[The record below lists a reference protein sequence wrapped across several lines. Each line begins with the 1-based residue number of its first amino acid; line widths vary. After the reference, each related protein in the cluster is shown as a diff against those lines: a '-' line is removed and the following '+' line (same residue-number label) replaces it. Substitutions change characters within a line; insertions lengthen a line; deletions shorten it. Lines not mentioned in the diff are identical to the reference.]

1 MPQDY
6 EFFDYEPVTSSKRS
20 AKGKAP
26 HPPEDWT
33 ELKRHGLGTGATES
47 ENQDKS
53 EPLNSNSKAR
63 PIQNGESPGKVLKK
77 ELLARGH
84 GLTYAGLFLF
94 TAVLFFRPYELF
106 SALSGLTSLAFW
118 IGVVTIA
125 IFFPSQLALEG
136 SVTARPREVSLLLL
150 LAALALLSIPL
161 AINPGEAWLTF
172 SDTFVR
178 AVLIFIVLVNV
189 VRSERSLYG
198 LMFLSIGVACLLSI
212 GAIDDFRM
220 GNFAQQGRRILG
232 LVGGMFGNPNDLAL
246 HLATMFPIVVA
257 IFVGRR
263 NLLIKV
269 LCAISAVLMVAA
281 LMATFSRGGFLAF
294 MGAVLVLIWKIGRRQ
309 RFLTMTVAMIAFGA
323 FIVFAPGGYLQR
335 ILSIFGLAA
344 DPLGSAAARQNLL
357 SHSVYTALR
366 NPLGIGMGNYH
377 IVAAREAV
385 SHNAYTQ
392 VAAELGLAALVV
404 YVMFMI
410 APIKRLRRIEREVRA
425 YWEANDSSEGR
436 FAKRSYYLAIGLQAS
451 LVAYLIGSFFA
462 SVAYQWYVYYLVGYS
477 FCLYRIYSSTLG
489 LSEATEMTKRRR
501 SKKLNSDLNT
511 QLDEATRHSTKVT
524 PA

>member
-6 EFFDYEPVTSSKRS
+6 EFSDYEPVTSSKRS
-20 AKGKAP
+20 AEKAP
-26 HPPEDWT
+26 HLHEDWK
-33 ELKRHGLGTGATES
+33 EVNRDGLRTADS
-47 ENQDKS
+47 HSKSQDQS
-53 EPLNSNSKAR
+53 EPLNPISKTE
-63 PIQNGESPGKVLKK
+63 PIQNGKSLGKVLKK
-77 ELLARGH
+77 EVLARGH
-84 GLTYAGLFLF
+84 GLTYASLFLF

-106 SALSGLTSLAFW
+106 TALSGLTSLAFW

-136 SVTARPREVSLLLL
+136 SITARPREVSLILL

-189 VRSERSLYG
+189 VRTERSLYG

-220 GNFAQQGRRILG
+220 GNFAQQGKRILG

-246 HLATMFPIVVA
+246 HLATMFPLVVA
-257 IFVGRR
+257 IFLGRR
-263 NLLIKV
+263 NLFIKV
-269 LCAISAVLMVAA
+269 LCAISAVLMVGAI
-281 LMATFSRGGFLAF
+281 MATFSRGGFLALL
-294 MGAVLVLIWKIGRRQ
+294 GAALALTWKLGRRQ
-309 RFLTMTVAMIAFGA
+309 RFLTMTVALIAIGA

-357 SHSVYTALR
+357 SHSLYTAFR

-392 VAAELGLAALVV
+392 VAAELGLAAVVV
-404 YVMFMI
+404 YVMFI
-410 APIKRLRRIEREVRA
+410 VSPIKRLRRIERESYE
-425 YWEANDSSEGR
+425 YWQAKDTSNNE
-436 FAKRSYYLAIGLQAS
+436 FAKRSHFIAIGLQAS
-451 LVAYLIGSFFA
+451 LVAYMIGSFFA

-477 FCLYRIYSSTLG
+477 VCLYRIYASTVG
-489 LSEATEMTKRRR
+489 LPEIEDKKRSR
-501 SKKLNSDLNT
+501 SKNVDRDFNDRLE
-511 QLDEATRHSTKVT
+511 EATRRTTKVT